1 MWYSLKVYF
10 FITEWTLSPLF
21 CDVHQTNDVKF
32 NTVNCH
38 TQTPTNYTVFFLHI
52 THIAHH
58 LGAGRVN
65 CLAHS
70 FVFLAF
76 SLDHRCKHTKMRNA
90 QLFAFAVFASDHFFL
105 STLSAALF
113 HLLVKIG
120 RKEIHFQNNFFGQN
134 QQNRMHWFHQIPC
147 GNSNPKKPNL
157 QFAVE
162 LNYHLSWY
170 LVISS
175 N

>member
-65 CLAHS
+65 CLAHL

-105 STLSAALF
+105 STLFAALF

-120 RKEIHFQNNFFGQN
+120 RKEIHFQNNFFGQ
-134 QQNRMHWFHQIPC
+134 QNALISPNPVWKFKSEKTEFAIC
-147 GNSNPKKPNL
+147 SWAELSFILIFSN
-157 QFAVE
+157 
-162 LNYHLSWY
+162 
-170 LVISS
+170 
-175 N
+175 

>member
-70 FVFLAF
+70 FVFWHFRLIIVANTLKCAMLNYLHLPF
-76 SLDHRCKHTKMRNA
+76 LQAIIFFYQHY
-90 QLFAFAVFASDHFFL
+90 LLHFFTFWSKL
-105 STLSAALF
+105 EGKKFISKTIF
-113 HLLVKIG
+113 LV
-120 RKEIHFQNNFFGQN
+120 
-134 QQNRMHWFHQIPC
+134 NRMHWFHQIPC